1 MSPSF
6 PSSEHTSYS
15 IRLLPSLSSASAPP
29 RSSSPSRG
37 AAASSLEDPDPG
49 ETWSGPS
56 FRDLPEPEPEP
67 AAPLAPPLQP
77 SAFSSAAPPHAL
89 PLIRRPSAIPPPFPM
104 LRQRAKAPAPELLA
118 PLPIVVDPQRAG
130 GRFLPTPARIAAVV
144 CGALVLVV
152 VTASVSYLFFR
163 YLFGLL

>member
-6 PSSEHTSYS
+6 PSSEHTSCS
-15 IRLLPSLSSASAPP
+15 IRLLPSLSSPSAPP
-29 RSSSPSRG
+29 SSSSPSS
-37 AAASSLEDPDPG
+37 AAAAASLEDPDPG
-49 ETWSGPS
+49 KTWSGPS
-56 FRDLPEPEPEP
+56 FRDLPEAEP

-77 SAFSSAAPPHAL
+77 SAFSSAAPSHPL
-89 PLIRRPSAIPPPFPM
+89 PLIRRPSAMPPPFPM
-104 LRQRAKAPAPELLA
+104 LRQRARAPAPELLA
-118 PLPIVVDPQRAG
+118 PLPIVVDPRRAG
-130 GRFLPTPARIAAVV
+130 GRFLPTPARIVAVV